1 MTKDS
6 AQPAPRPYE
15 VIPDTKTGQS
25 DDTYTYCHINV
36 MTALTPGVTK
46 HMDDVDTK
54 SQPNILLNDLYSKPN
69 KQRKL
74 DKDSQN
80 ASDYACVY
88 GHVTAGPMDDGTT
101 GSGNEELNYVEIDH
115 SGVEGATRDEDSHPK
130 SEGVTYA
137 EIQPKT
143 TSSDTTPLDG
153 DPPGDTDM
161 YLVENDL
168 YST

>member
-1 MTKDS
+1 MNKDS
-6 AQPAPRPYE
+6 TQPAPRPYE
-15 VIPDTKTGQS
+15 VISDKRGQS
-25 DDTYTYCHINV
+25 DDTNTYCHING
-36 MTALTPGVTK
+36 MTALPPGVAK
-46 HMDDVDTK
+46 PMDAVNTK
-54 SQPNILLNDLYSKPN
+54 SQPIVSLDDLYSKPN
-69 KQRKL
+69 KQRKFG
-74 DKDSQN
+74 KDSQN

-88 GHVTAGPMDDGTT
+88 GHVTAGPMDDGMT

-115 SGVEGATRDEDSHPK
+115 SGVEGATRDEGSHPE

-153 DPPGDTDM
+153 DTPGGMDM
-161 YLVENDL
+161 SMVENDL